1 MLPKIASGPEVM
13 GSAESDSVG
22 LVCVPSAI
30 PARERAQ
37 HFVLA
42 RELLNKQAAE
52 RADLPDGYA
61 FRFAADKL
69 VELLRFIDNERKCC
83 PFMTFHL
90 RIAPQAGPIWLRMT
104 GPQGTREALHAELS
118 LQSFCGCGA

>member
-1 MLPKIASGPEVM
+1 MSSTGY
-13 GSAESDSVG
+13 ESIG

-30 PARERAQ
+30 PAAQRAR

-61 FRFAADKL
+61 FRFAVDKL
-69 VELLRFIDNERKCC
+69 VELARFIDNESKCC
-83 PFMTFHL
+83 PFVTFDL
-90 RIAPQAGPIWLRMT
+90 QIAPGSGPTWLKIT
-104 GPQGTREALHAELS
+104 GPEGTREVLEAELS
-118 LQSFCGCGA
+118 LQGSCGCGA

>member
-1 MLPKIASGPEVM
+1 MLPEIASGAEVM
-13 GSAESDSVG
+13 GTTEDGSVG
-22 LVCVPSAI
+22 LICVPSAI

-42 RELLNKQAAE
+42 RELLNKQAVE

-61 FRFAADKL
+61 FRFAADQF
-69 VELLRFIDNERKCC
+69 VELVRFIDNERKCC

-90 RIAPQAGPIWLRMT
+90 QIGHQAGPIWLRMT
-104 GPQGTREALHAELS
+104 GPEGTREALQAELS
-118 LQSFCGCGA
+118 LTNSCGCGA